1 MSLTKVNLLHHFN
14 NGNININFGH
24 ALNGAFDDL
33 FEIFDDSTSASN
45 MVVLNSNEEASFANF
60 DFNIHQF
67 TGTPQFSV
75 QKVVLSVG
83 VVLTGKL
90 IFNQGRTDEQTVNWD
105 TGRSSYNTANI
116 NLEITDFTPVE
127 NLHSLNVTFD
137 TYDTSEDDSDNDVR
151 LYELAIYI
159 GESTSYQSKRYE
171 FNDSVLTTKAWNS
184 SRYDGRQLS
193 GSGINKYLA
202 GDISYGATP
211 VVRNLTRTFY
221 ISTDVISLSNDGY
234 DPKTGDVITTPGEPH
249 YIEDSTL
256 QYIPEFSYVLVN
268 KAVTVNRDNSIQITD
283 ISTFNSTPGGEGV
296 RKRKG
301 FDREFQTNIPNGSYV
316 GISNLDADIK
326 DRTDT
331 SYRVYFNAGR
341 LQPLA
346 RFIETHDVAPL
357 SSPAPPQTLNSNT
370 NFQYA
375 PQALAYNQAMGGE
388 FEFLNRKRIRQFYT
402 GSILSVK
409 NALLKGS
416 VANFFSALMDYR
428 DTDPSNPRIFL
439 SFLNTHNTG
448 SAPSANATDIEVI
461 RTVSAE
467 GGYYPTEN
475 LAELSTI
482 ELNGLH
488 VTESSKVGISSTFG
502 VNQTYRTNLTSP
514 TLYSGSYDVSYL
526 NENKPALLVNLN
538 KEDEFPDGIGTTP
551 LVIIPENLHPY
562 IKDNIPT
569 FMAQAGFDIGNITQI
584 NQVNET
590 NINLS

>member
-1 MSLTKVNLLHHFN
+1 L
-14 NGNININFGH
+14 
-24 ALNGAFDDL
+24 
-33 FEIFDDSTSASN
+33 
-45 MVVLNSNEEASFANF
+45 
-60 DFNIHQF
+60 
-67 TGTPQFSV
+67 
-75 QKVVLSVG
+75 
-83 VVLTGKL
+83 
-90 IFNQGRTDEQTVNWD
+90 NWD
-105 TGRSSYNTANI
+105 TGRTAYNTNNI
-116 NLEITDFTPVE
+116 TLALDFPREI
-127 NLHSLNVTFD
+127 HNVSSIKILYDTFD
-137 TYDTSEDDSDNDVR
+137 ESHTDSENDVR
-151 LYELAIYI
+151 LYGVQLF
-159 GESTSYQSKRYE
+159 GNVGPSDLFE

-234 DPKTGDVITTPGEPH
+234 DPKTGEVITTPGEPH

-283 ISTFNSTPGGEGV
+283 ISTFNSTPGGEGI